1 MERLPLFLSIKERK
15 CVIVGGGEVAFR
27 KATLLSRAGGKLTI
41 RALELSS
48 EMLTLSEQHGFDV
61 ELAPYSDECLEDAAV
76 VIAATND
83 LAVNTCV
90 SDDCK
95 RRNIPV
101 NVVDQPSLC
110 TFIVPSIVDR
120 SPIVIAISSS
130 GSSPV
135 LIRKIKELNEILVP
149 AKIGKLA
156 LLLQRF
162 RADVKKRFAS
172 FDDRLRFWEQL
183 VESDIAEL
191 VYSDQIEKAS
201 HEIESRIAHGID
213 NSKQGEVYL
222 VGAGPGDPELLTLKA
237 LRLMHKADVVL
248 YDRLVS
254 KEILQK
260 VRADAE
266 KIYVGKQ
273 RSEHSVAQEGI
284 NQMLVRLAKE
294 GKRVMRL
301 KGGDPF
307 IFGRGGEELESL
319 AQEKIPFQV
328 VPGITA
334 ASGCAA
340 YAGIPLT
347 HRDYAQSVRFL
358 TGHLKNGSLD
368 MDWKAL
374 VTQQETLVFY
384 MGLFALTTI
393 CENLVLNGMKK
404 ETPIALVEQGTHA
417 DQRTLKATLET
428 IVKLSGDQKIVSPA
442 LIIIGEVVALRET
455 LAWRD

>member
-1 MERLPLFLSIKERK
+1 MERLPIFLNIRDRK
-15 CVIVGGGEVAFR
+15 CVIVGGGEIAFR
-27 KATLLSRAGGKLTI
+27 KATLLSRAGGHLHI
-41 RALELSS
+41 QAEQVSAELK
-48 EMLTLSEQHGFDV
+48 TLCEDKGYTVS
-61 ELAPYSDECLEDAAV
+61 LSAYSAECLEDAAIV
-76 VIAATND
+76 VAATDD
-83 LAVNTCV
+83 LSVNTAV
-90 SDDCK
+90 SVDAK
-95 RRNIPV
+95 LNNIPV

-135 LIRKIKELNEILVP
+135 LIRKLKELNETLVP
-149 AKIGKLA
+149 GNIGELAK
-156 LLLQRF
+156 LLQRY
-162 RADVKKRFAS
+162 RQQVKDKFAS
-172 FDDRLRFWEQL
+172 FDDRLRFWEQ
-183 VESDIAEL
+183 VVDSDVAEL
-191 VYSDQIEKAS
+191 VYSGQTANAEEKLQVKLLEGVS
-201 HEIESRIAHGID
+201 

-222 VGAGPGDPELLTLKA
+222 VGAGPGDPDLLTLKA

-260 VRADAE
+260 VRADAD
-266 KIYVGKQ
+266 KVYVGKQ
-273 RSEHSVAQEGI
+273 RSDHSMEQEGI
-284 NQMLVRLAKE
+284 NDMLVRLAKE

-307 IFGRGGEELESL
+307 IFGRGGEELETL
-319 AQEKIPFQV
+319 AKENIPFQV

-358 TGHLKNGSLD
+358 TGHLKNGNLELNWGELISE
-368 MDWKAL
+368 
-374 VTQQETLVFY
+374 QETLVFY
-384 MGLFALTTI
+384 MGLLALPTI
-393 CENLVLNGMKK
+393 CEQLIKHGMPADM
-404 ETPIALVEQGTHA
+404 PIALIEQGTRS
-417 DQRTLKATLET
+417 DQRTLKATLGT
-428 IVKLSGDQKIVSPA
+428 IVEMSQTKNYVSPS
-442 LIIIGEVVALRET
+442 LIIIGRVVTLRDS